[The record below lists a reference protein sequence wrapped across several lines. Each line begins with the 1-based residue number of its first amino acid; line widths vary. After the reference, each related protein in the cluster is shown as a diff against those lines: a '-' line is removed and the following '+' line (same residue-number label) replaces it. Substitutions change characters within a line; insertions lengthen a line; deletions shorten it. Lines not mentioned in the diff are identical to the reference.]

1 MLSRTSAPTRVVLP
15 LSAAILAALVIIA
28 VSSSPGVVAHPCEDG
43 LSPADTH
50 RDAHGVACS
59 EDSNHDQTANVHIWI
74 DPVEGRRGDTFTL
87 HGSGFPK
94 GTVTVFEGTDNA
106 VDDGE
111 TLSATDV
118 STQKGSFAEEGL
130 RARGMPGSSGHQV
143 WVIDSEGKTASVF
156 FDIDEYTV
164 SFEPATAI
172 AGEMLRINFLD
183 WKEDPDLRDEKVAA
197 VYIAGMEAYIS
208 GISEYEECYEY
219 AALVEPD
226 ETGAISVEVRVPP
239 EALTGEQ
246 TVSIYEEDALDS
258 GTAKQRCAPDQ
269 VKGGLVNNELKARL
283 EGNAEPIVRET
294 VQVISQSQAGAPE
307 SDRGQNIIEVDGG
320 RDRTIALHISPPR
333 VGGGGYTGEGD
344 QIEIT
349 LPGFDLAGASF
360 DSDAER
366 GRVKF
371 SGSEDE
377 SSNRP
382 DDPSPTRIDVD
393 ELAGTLTLTLPRGV
407 SVAHGDGEYLIATIN
422 EGTGILTP
430 EVPKGFDNPDEGY
443 LVGIT
448 LIDRDAGQPSPNHET
463 SDENIVVVKNPIS
476 SSVPSEIVRVEL
488 IAYAE
493 TEIGPGEEITVDF
506 SGPSPDSDFVVP
518 PGISVARITIDPL
531 TQASFRPTGLL
542 VRGASVTM
550 TIPSGT
556 RAKSI
561 PEGEFSITFSPSA
574 RIKNPFSAGNK
585 VIAVSSTAQGDEP
598 DEITA
603 VIERTTVIDTLEGPR
618 GTEFTLEGK
627 GYSQGTVTV
636 YHDANDNR
644 RIDAGETLAAVNTVR
659 GAFSVDL
666 IARGR
671 PGDLLYPVRT
681 KDSEGVD
688 DEVVFVIRSGMF
700 FKPATA
706 RVGIPLQITISDWQ
720 DPRQEVAAVRLAG
733 EDAYIARAQEYENC
747 FQYAGSFQA
756 NAEGAVAIEIDV
768 PRFVP
773 GGQQTVAVYG
783 HEQLEHIDEDG
794 NVLPDK
800 EPCSRLPE
808 GEPRGAAVAGNVK
821 TRLKSEPIAIIKNT
835 IEIDTQDLELTP
847 PTAARGQ
854 KVTITGSGFGRSGGG
869 SGHID
874 SVWIGG
880 KKVVDD
886 HSRFEVGTDGDL
898 AFAVTV
904 PLDAAHGRN
913 EVRIEGTDHTIGQ
926 AELNVPQAAI
936 TLDPAESQ
944 LGSEFKVT
952 GSGFIANEPVV
963 VTYSSGPTAAGK
975 ATHLAQSG
983 LMADSQGGF
992 ELTLIVPVAAE
1003 AGRDHLVS
1011 AVAEVNTG
1019 DGTVLVNA
1027 EARHMVAQAD
1037 IETEPVP
1044 VSPGD
1049 HVTIRGQRLPAFTPV
1064 GPVSIAGMRVLASD
1078 ETATNGEGSFEAKVL
1093 VPLVDYGDHTLVVQ
1107 VAGVIVTGIIKVAP
1121 PPLSGPPDQVFKYLI
1136 RTGALRA
1143 VWQHDN
1149 AIQEWNLFD
1158 PTLDGV
1164 LTELNDLA
1172 EIGSGDIVWINL
1184 EEPQH
1189 FQDKALAA
1197 GWNLISL
1204 K

>member
-1 MLSRTSAPTRVVLP
+1 MISPTTAPARVVLP
-15 LSAAILAALVIIA
+15 LAAIILSALIA
-28 VSSSPGVVAHPCEDG
+28 IVVSSSPGVGAHPCEDG
-43 LSPADTH
+43 LAPADTH
-50 RDAHGVACS
+50 QDAHGVACS
-59 EDSNHDQTANVHIWI
+59 ESGNHDQTASGHIWI
-74 DPVEGRRGDTFTL
+74 DPVAGRRGDAFTL

-94 GTVTVFEGTDNA
+94 GTVTIFEGTDDV
-106 VDDGE
+106 VDEGE
-111 TLSATDV
+111 ILSAV
-118 STQKGSFAEEGL
+118 SVSAHRGAFAEKGL
-130 RARGMPGSSGHQV
+130 RARGMAGSSGYEV
-143 WVIDSEGKTASVF
+143 WVIDSEGKTSSVF
-156 FDIDEYTV
+156 FDIDEHTV

-172 AGEMLRINFLD
+172 AGEMLRIDFLD
-183 WKEDPDLRDEKVAA
+183 WNEAPDLRDKRVGA
-197 VYIAGMEAYIS
+197 VYIAGREAYIS

-219 AALVEPD
+219 AGLAEPD
-226 ETGAISVEVRVPP
+226 EMGAISVEVRVPP
-239 EALTGEQ
+239 DVLTGEQ
-246 TVSIYEEDALDS
+246 TVSIYDEDALDS
-258 GTAKQRCAPDQ
+258 GSAKQRCAPGQ
-269 VKGGLVNNELKARL
+269 ARGGLVDNELKARL

-294 VQVISQSQAGAPE
+294 VHVISQAQAGAPE
-307 SDRGQNIIEVDGG
+307 VERGQNIIEVDGG
-320 RDRTIALHISPPR
+320 RDRLITLHISPPR

-366 GRVKF
+366 GLVKF

-377 SSNRP
+377 SPNSA
-382 DDPSPTRIDVD
+382 DDPSPDRVDID
-393 ELAGTLTLTLPRGV
+393 ELAGKLILTLPRGI
-407 SVAHGDGEYLIATIN
+407 SVAHGAGEYLIVTIN

-430 EVPKGFDNPDEGY
+430 EVPRGFDNSDEGY
-443 LVGIT
+443 LVGII
-448 LIDRDAGQPSPNHET
+448 LIDRDAGQSNPKYET

-493 TEIGPGEEITVDF
+493 TEIGAGEEITVDF

-518 PGISVARITIDPL
+518 TSISVARITIDPL

-542 VRGASVTM
+542 IRGARVTM

-556 RAKSI
+556 RAKTI

-574 RIKNPFSAGNK
+574 RIKNPFAAGNK
-585 VIAVSSTAQGDEP
+585 VITVSSTAKGDEP

-627 GYSQGTVTV
+627 GYSQGTVTI
-636 YHDANDNR
+636 YHDANNSR
-644 RIDAGETLAAVNTVR
+644 RIDAGETLASVNTVR

-688 DEVVFVIRSGMF
+688 DGVVFVIRSGML
-700 FKPATA
+700 FKPAA
-706 RVGIPLQITISDWQ
+706 AGVGFPLQITISDWQ

-733 EDAYIARAQEYENC
+733 EEAYVARAQEYENC
-747 FQYAGSFQA
+747 FEYEGVFQA
-756 NAEGAVAIEIDV
+756 NAEGAVALEIDV

-783 HEQLEHIDEDG
+783 PEQLEHIDVDG

-800 EPCSRLPE
+800 GPCSDLPE
-808 GEPRGAAVAGNVK
+808 GEPRGAAVASNVK

-847 PTAARGQ
+847 ATAARGQ
-854 KVTITGSGFGRSGGG
+854 KVTITGSGFRRSGGG
-869 SGHID
+869 SGHVD

-880 KKVVDD
+880 NKVVDD
-886 HSRFEVGTDGDL
+886 HSGFEVGTDGNL

-904 PLDAAHGRN
+904 PLNVAHGRN
-913 EVRIEGTDHTIGQ
+913 EVRIEGTGHTIGQ
-926 AELNVPQAAI
+926 ATLHVPQAAI
-936 TLDPAESQ
+936 TLDPALSQ
-944 LGSEFKVT
+944 WGTEFKVT

-963 VTYSSGPTAAGK
+963 VTYSSGPAVTAK
-975 ATHLAQSG
+975 TPRLAQSAS
-983 LMADSQGGF
+983 MADSQGRF
-992 ELTLIVPVAAE
+992 ELTLMVPDAAE
-1003 AGRDHLVS
+1003 VGRAHLVS
-1011 AVAEVNTG
+1011 AVAEVKTR
-1019 DGTVLVNA
+1019 DGTVSVDA
-1027 EARHMVAQAD
+1027 EAQHMVAQAD
-1037 IETEPVP
+1037 IETAPVP

-1049 HVTIRGQRLPAFTPV
+1049 RMTIRGQNLPAFTPV
-1064 GPVSIAGMRVLASD
+1064 GRVSIAGRGVLSSN
-1078 ETATNGEGSFEAKVL
+1078 EVATNGEGSFEAKVL
-1093 VPLVDYGDHTLVVQ
+1093 VPNVDYGDHTLLVQ
-1107 VAGVIVTGIIKVAP
+1107 VAGVVITRIIKVAP
-1121 PPLSGPPDQVFKYLI
+1121 PPLSGPPDQVFKDLI
-1136 RTGALRA
+1136 RTGTLRA
-1143 VWQHDN
+1143 VWQYDN

-1158 PTLDGV
+1158 PEFSEASA
-1164 LTELNDLA
+1164 ELNDLT

-1184 EEPQH
+1184 EKPEH
-1189 FQDKALAA
+1189 FQDKALVA